1 VIPMRAAG
9 LAPHQI
15 STMLLAVFATV
26 AEPAPPPA
34 PHLAQSTA
42 AIQTAPGQPIS
53 MNSHGF
59 QITGRFFSGKA
70 GGPRPTLI
78 LLPGWPG
85 GTGDVLGLGGRLS
98 DAGVNVLMV
107 IPRGMHGSEGTNTFA
122 NTLEDI
128 GAALA
133 WLRSD
138 SIAERFRVDPS
149 RLSLGGWSWGGGL
162 ALAYAATDHG
172 IRQVISVAGTDHGWF
187 IRQMQK
193 NVEMASTIRGMW
205 EQARAPAG
213 PVRFDPDGFWQ
224 ELVEGQHIYG
234 LRENAVRLADR
245 RILLIGGWEDWQIP
259 VDSILL
265 PLYRALKAAGAGDV
279 TISTYHADH
288 GFGAVRA
295 RLAEDI
301 AAWIHAAAPSEPPAN
316 TAHAGALKGPS
327 T

>member
-1 VIPMRAAG
+1 MYS
-9 LAPHQI
+9 LLSHLT

-26 AEPAPPPA
+26 TESAPPPA
-34 PHLAQSTA
+34 PHVAQPAA
-42 AIQTAPGQPIS
+42 AIQTAPGQPVAL
-53 MNSHGF
+53 NSHGF
-59 QITGRFFSGKA
+59 QITGRFFPGE
-70 GGPRPTLI
+70 GGGLRPTLI

-149 RLSLGGWSWGGGL
+149 DLSLGGWSWGGGL
-162 ALAYAATDHG
+162 AVAYAATDPG
-172 IRQVISVAGTDHGWF
+172 IRQVISIAGTDHGWF

-193 NVEMASTIRGMW
+193 SVEMASTIRRMW
-205 EQARAPAG
+205 EQARAPDG

-224 ELVEGQHIYG
+224 ELVEGQHTYG
-234 LRENAVRLADR
+234 LRENAARLADR
-245 RILLIGGWEDWQIP
+245 RILLIGGWEDWQITIDD
-259 VDSILL
+259 VLL
-265 PLYRALKAAGAGDV
+265 PLYRALKAAEAKDL
-279 TISTYHADH
+279 TFSTYHADH

-301 AAWIHAAAPSEPPAN
+301 AAWIHAARPSEPRE
-316 TAHAGALKGPS
+316 HASQGVTP
-327 T
+327 